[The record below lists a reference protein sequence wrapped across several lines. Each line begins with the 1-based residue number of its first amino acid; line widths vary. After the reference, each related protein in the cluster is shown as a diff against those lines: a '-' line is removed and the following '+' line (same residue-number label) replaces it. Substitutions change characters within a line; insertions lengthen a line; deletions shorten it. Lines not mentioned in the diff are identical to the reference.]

1 MDLNTQIYLEYL
13 DFLLFSI
20 PHNPLESGKFL
31 ILMININ
38 RSPQIPASLQ
48 SLEIQKYIADLEFY
62 KALSPEE
69 QANVAKPNCSESY
82 RNADI
87 FEAFDRD
94 FFAKCYLT
102 EKKAFANSYAFDIEH
117 FKAKALSQSPELTY
131 EWTNLYPAD
140 HDANMAKPRID
151 PVEGYLDPC
160 NPGDDV
166 ETDIRYMV
174 MFGGE
179 SHFEAVDSSNK
190 KAINTAQLLEKI
202 HNGHD
207 ETSRQK
213 TANLRAEI
221 NERRNKILELIL
233 EWLGASKN
241 KDSQKEFELRTKLK
255 KYLSRQSSFTM
266 LMRSM
271 SAVRNHIPTEML
283 D

>member
-1 MDLNTQIYLEYL
+1 
-13 DFLLFSI
+13 
-20 PHNPLESGKFL
+20 
-31 ILMININ
+31 MININ
-38 RSPQIPASLQ
+38 RSLQIPASLQ
-48 SLEIQKYIADLEFY
+48 SSEIQKYIADVEFY

-69 QANVAKPNCSESY
+69 QSVTAKPKCSESY

-117 FKAKALSQSPELTY
+117 FKAKAFSQSPELTY

-160 NPGDDV
+160 NPDDDV
-166 ETDIRYMV
+166 EKEIRYTV

-179 SHFEAVDSSNK
+179 SHFEATDSTNK
-190 KAINTAQLLEKI
+190 KAINTAQLLERI

-221 NERRNKILELIL
+221 DKKRNKILELII
-233 EWLGASKN
+233 EWQDAKDKN
-241 KDSQKEFELRTKLK
+241 DTQREFELRTKLK

-266 LMRSM
+266 LMRSI
-271 SAVRNHIPTEML
+271 SYVRQCIPSEML